1 MKKQT
6 RREFIACSG
15 LGTLGMM
22 AGGTAFAGE
31 TVFNGAGQAA
41 SEENKDNGA
50 YQYTRKIPVGDSYD
64 LVVAG
69 GGPAGCGAAIS
80 AARLGANV
88 LLVEATGCLGGMGT
102 SGLVTAFDPMANGEQ
117 MLVGGLMR
125 EIIETLY
132 KRGFIP
138 TLLDPKRWRQEF
150 HHWSPFDAEGLKLL
164 LDELCEK
171 AGVEVRF
178 FTKVIDADVDPD
190 SKTVNGVILS
200 NVEGYRYVKAK
211 AFVDAT
217 GDAVLSQL
225 CGAPYWEAGRDTPD
239 IMPPTL
245 CALLAGIDWTRVRR
259 SDIGVA
265 GQQEKVEQAVR
276 DGFFSQPDRHVPG
289 LFMGMHQTTMMNAGH
304 VFKMNSVNCKSLSEG
319 MKKGRKLVQEYVD
332 FYRKYMGLQNLQLV
346 TTAAMMG
353 IRESRRVQ
361 GEYVL
366 DYDDYKARRTFPDQI
381 AIFCKAIDIHVYDCT
396 DEQYKRYHD
405 SFTKIDKYAPG
416 EYYGIPY
423 GVLVPKGWKN
433 LWVAG
438 RCISCDVPVQGSLRV
453 QPAASMMGQAAGVAA
468 LQSIKT
474 GKSAAEIDTRQL
486 VETLRSQ
493 NANLPQKELVS
504 VMTKK

>member
-1 MKKQT
+1 MEKYKLT
-6 RREFIACSG
+6 RE
-15 LGTLGMM
+15 
-22 AGGTAFAGE
+22 
-31 TVFNGAGQAA
+31 
-41 SEENKDNGA
+41 
-50 YQYTRKIPVGDSYD
+50 IPVEDGYD
-64 LVVAG
+64 IVVAG
-69 GGPAGCGAAIS
+69 GGPAGSAAAIC
-80 AARLGANV
+80 AARLGAKV
-88 LLVEATGCLGGMGT
+88 LLAEGLGCLGGTGT

-132 KRGFIP
+132 RRGFVP

-164 LDELCEK
+164 LDELTEK

-178 FTKVIDADVDPD
+178 FTRVIDADVDPD
-190 SKTVNGVILS
+190 TKTVKGIILS

-211 AFVDAT
+211 TFIDAT
-217 GDAVLSQL
+217 GDAVLSEL
-225 CGAPYWEAGRDTPD
+225 CGASYWEAGRDTPD

-245 CALLAGIDWTRVRR
+245 CALFSGLDWSRIRR
-259 SDIGVA
+259 GDIGPA
-265 GQQEKVEQAVR
+265 GQQEKIEQAVK

-289 LFMGMHQTTMMNAGH
+289 LFMGMHQVAMMNAGH

-319 MKKGRKLVQEYVD
+319 MMKGRRLVQEYAE
-332 FYRKYMGLQNLQLV
+332 FYRKYMGFQELQLV

-366 DYDDYKARRTFPDQI
+366 DYEDYKARRKFPDQI
-381 AIFCKAIDIHVYDCT
+381 AIFGKAIDIHVYDCT
-396 DEQYKRYHD
+396 DEQYKRYYD
-405 SFTKIDKYAPG
+405 EFTRIDKYAPG

-423 GVLVPKGWKN
+423 GVLIPKGWKN

-438 RCISCDVPVQGSLRV
+438 RCISCDVKVQGSLRV

-474 GKSAAEIDTRQL
+474 GKAAADIDTKLL

-493 NANLPQKELVS
+493 GANLPQDSLSSQISRK
-504 VMTKK
+504 